1 MNKEKTLKIQ
11 ELVKKFQDE
20 FDALTRDED
29 NFGFVMAY
37 QTDVDEDKSTQSMV
51 SVQGRKSDVLC
62 ALGRLEYKTGL
73 VSTCA
78 RIHAQTLR
86 QMAMEKLRSAP
97 GNDKSDHE
105 PAN

>member
-29 NFGFVMAY
+29 NFGFVLAY
-37 QTDVDEDKSTQSMV
+37 QTDIDEDNSTQSVV
-51 SVQGRKSDVLC
+51 SVHGRKSEVLY
-62 ALGRLEYKTGL
+62 ALGILENKTGL

-86 QMAMEKLRSAP
+86 QMAMDKLRSTP
-97 GNDKSDHE
+97 GNDKSDDDT
-105 PAN
+105 AN

>member
-29 NFGFVMAY
+29 NFGFVLAY
-37 QTDVDEDKSTQSMV
+37 QNDVDEDNSTNSMV
-51 SVQGRKSDVLC
+51 SVHGRKSDVLC
-62 ALGRLEYKTGL
+62 ALALLEHKTGL

-78 RIHAQTLR
+78 KIHSEILR
-86 QMAMEKLRSAP
+86 QMAMDKLCSAP
-97 GNDKSDHE
+97 GNDKSDGDT
-105 PAN
+105 AN

>member
-11 ELVKKFQDE
+11 ELVKKFQND

-37 QTDVDEDKSTQSMV
+37 QTDVDEDNSTNSMV
-51 SVQGRKSDVLC
+51 SVHGRKSEVLY
-62 ALGRLEYKTGL
+62 ALGMLENKTGL

-78 RIHAQTLR
+78 RMHAQILR

-97 GNDKSDHE
+97 GNDKSDDDT
-105 PAN
+105 AN

>member
-11 ELVKKFQDE
+11 ELVKKFQDD
-20 FDALTRDED
+20 FDALTRDEE
-29 NFGFVMAY
+29 NFGFVLAY
-37 QTDVDEDKSTQSMV
+37 QNDVDEDNSTNSMV
-51 SVQGRKSDVLC
+51 LVHGRKSEVLC
-62 ALGRLEYKTGL
+62 ALGILEKKTGL

-97 GNDKSDHE
+97 DNDKSDNDT
-105 PAN
+105 AN

>member
-11 ELVKKFQDE
+11 ELFKKFQDE

-29 NFGFVMAY
+29 NFGFVLAY
-37 QTDVDEDKSTQSMV
+37 QNDVDEDNSTNCMM
-51 SVQGRKSDVLC
+51 SVHGRKSDVLY
-62 ALGRLEYKTGL
+62 ALGILEHKTGL

-97 GNDKSDHE
+97 GNDKSDDDT
-105 PAN
+105 AN

>member
-11 ELVKKFQDE
+11 EMVKKFQDD
-20 FDALTRDED
+20 FDELTRDED

-51 SVQGRKSDVLC
+51 SVQGRKSDVLY
-62 ALGRLEYKTGL
+62 ALGILEYKTGL

-78 RIHAQTLR
+78 RIYAQTLR
-86 QMAMEKLRSAP
+86 QIAMDKLRSAP
-97 GNDKSDHE
+97 GNDKSDDDTS
-105 PAN
+105 N

>member
-11 ELVKKFQDE
+11 ELVKKFQND

-37 QTDVDEDKSTQSMV
+37 QTDVDEDNSTNSMV
-51 SVQGRKSDVLC
+51 SVHGRKSDVLY
-62 ALGRLEYKTGL
+62 ALEILEKKTGL

-86 QMAMEKLRSAP
+86 QMALDKLRSAP
-97 GNDKSDHE
+97 DNDKSDDDT
-105 PAN
+105 AN